1 MDTTLGDDSAYVE
14 GTAMQVLERS
24 RELLTAGLTADV
36 EAQRAGREEAE
47 RALARRQET
56 IELRGRKAGQLV
68 GSTVFFALGIL
79 LVVGLVIAVAGSL
92 GLPTIVV
99 VLCAAVVGL
108 LTLADIVLGHSLKD
122 LQSRVAKATE
132 RSVVRGLLWL
142 SGG

>member
-1 MDTTLGDDSAYVE
+1 
-14 GTAMQVLERS
+14 MQVLERS

-47 RALARRQET
+47 RALALRQET

-68 GSTVFFALGIL
+68 GSTVFFGLAIL

-99 VLCAAVVGL
+99 ILCAAVVGL

-122 LQSRVAKATE
+122 LQRRVATATE